1 MNVTIIGA
9 GNMGRAIG
17 RRAVSGGN
25 QVEILDSDP
34 AEARRLAAELG
45 DTATAL
51 GPDDSF
57 GGDVVVFAL
66 YYPGIKDAVR
76 EYGDRL
82 AGKVVVDI
90 TNPVDTETWDR
101 LATSPGK
108 SSADE
113 VAELVPEGTPVVK
126 AFNTTFAPTLVAR
139 EVDGQQLD
147 VLIAGDDERAK
158 GKVSELVSSAG
169 LRPVDVG
176 PLARAEDL
184 EHLGL
189 LHITLQQPRELGFAS
204 TFKLHP

>member
-82 AGKVVVDI
+82 AGTVVVDI
-90 TNPVDTETWDR
+90 TNPGDTETWDR

>member
-1 MNVTIIGA
+1 M
-9 GNMGRAIG
+9 
-17 RRAVSGGN
+17 
-25 QVEILDSDP
+25 
-34 AEARRLAAELG
+34 
-45 DTATAL
+45 
-51 GPDDSF
+51 
-57 GGDVVVFAL
+57 
-66 YYPGIKDAVR
+66 
-76 EYGDRL
+76 
-82 AGKVVVDI
+82 VVDI

-101 LATSPGK
+101 LATPART
-108 SSADE
+108 SSAAE

-126 AFNTTFAPTLVAR
+126 AFNTTFAATLVAG

-147 VLIAGDDERAK
+147 VLIAGDDEQAK

-189 LHITLQQPRELGFAS
+189 LHITLQQPRELGSAS